1 MDEVESIMNDTFGL
15 GEEDGIFRRM
25 LGPYDTLKKSLWR
38 VKNGEKE
45 NIHNEKHSCASHC
58 AL

>member
-25 LGPYDTLKKSLWR
+25 IGPYDTLKKSFRR
-38 VKNGEKE
+38 VRKWGKR
-45 NIHNEKHSCASHC
+45 KYT
-58 AL
+58 